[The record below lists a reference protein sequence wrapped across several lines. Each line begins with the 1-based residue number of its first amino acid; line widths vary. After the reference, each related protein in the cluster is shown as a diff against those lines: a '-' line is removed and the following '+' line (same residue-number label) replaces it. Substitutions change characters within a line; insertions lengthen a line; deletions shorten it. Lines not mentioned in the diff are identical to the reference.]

1 MFSPLRDEKKNT
13 TEDTEMNAFFSL
25 PFVVQ
30 AL

>member
-1 MFSPLRDEKKNT
+1 MFSPLRDEKNT